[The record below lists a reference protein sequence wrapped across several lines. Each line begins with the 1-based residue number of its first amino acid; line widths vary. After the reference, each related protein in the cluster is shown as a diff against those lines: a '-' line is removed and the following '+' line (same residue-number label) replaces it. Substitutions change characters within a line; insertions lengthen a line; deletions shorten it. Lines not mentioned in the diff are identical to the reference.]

1 MQSTKYG
8 DRVRVVQ
15 SVADG
20 DVFLVQQQAGEER
33 WGTVHAFPELGDIH
47 AAAKADAAARHLQHL
62 WKHFPVKKVERLR
75 AAMRGVLT

>member
-20 DVFLVQQQAGEER
+20 DVLLVQQAGEDR
-33 WGTVHAFPELGDIH
+33 WETVHAFPELGDVF
-47 AAAKADAAARHLQHL
+47 AAAKADAAARHLKHL
-62 WKHFPVKKVERLR
+62 WGQFPVKQVERLR
-75 AAMRGVLT
+75 AAMRGALA

>member
-20 DVFLVQQQAGEER
+20 DVLLVQQASEDR
-33 WGTVHAFPELGDIH
+33 WETVHAYPELGDIY
-47 AAAKADAAARHLQHL
+47 AAAKADAAARHLQQM
-62 WKHFPVKKVERLR
+62 WKQFPVEQVERLR
-75 AAMRGVLT
+75 AAMRGALA

>member
-20 DVFLVQQQAGEER
+20 DVFLVQQAGEES
-33 WGTVHAFPELGDIH
+33 WETVHAFPELGDVF
-47 AAAKADAAARHLQHL
+47 AAAKADSAGRHLQHL
-62 WKHFPVKKVERLR
+62 WKQFSVKQVERLR
-75 AAMRGVLT
+75 AAMRGALA